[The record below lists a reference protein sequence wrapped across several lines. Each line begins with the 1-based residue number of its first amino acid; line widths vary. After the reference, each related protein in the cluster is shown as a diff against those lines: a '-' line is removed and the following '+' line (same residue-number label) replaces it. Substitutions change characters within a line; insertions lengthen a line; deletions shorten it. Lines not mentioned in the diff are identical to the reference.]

1 MGDGEEIPI
10 RITNVE
16 LAKIVKEQMAESRAI
31 REENR
36 AMKREL
42 DKLKGQVRR
51 GGQEESEGEEEEQD
65 PASQANIPEDQR
77 AMLAALERV
86 GVKDRN
92 DIPLFYGKLEPEEC
106 MDWIEALENYFEC
119 EVVLP
124 SQRVK
129 LAKSKLKGPA
139 LSWWNFLQNERLEE
153 GKEVIS
159 TWTRMKA
166 ELKKQFVPDDYEVTL
181 HKKLQN
187 LKQKD
192 LDVSTYTQEFHN
204 LTLKAKMFETEK
216 QKLARYINGLK
227 YSIQDE
233 LTLVSVESVHKCF
246 QLALKIEEK
255 QKRRGEQSKG
265 RGTSFR
271 GRGRFHG
278 RGTFSKFQ
286 GESSNQRADNDAGGR
301 GTFRGRGSNNGR
313 GRSRGRGPNVFT
325 GRCFS
330 CNQVGHQSFRC
341 PQKNDSSN
349 QGDRR
354 VQLIQEEDCQ
364 SHSSYH
370 TALSKHAD
378 PVQGETLM
386 FNRSLLVPLNKEP
399 AQRKSLFRTT
409 CKAKGK
415 VCKVIVDSGSTENLV
430 SLEMVTKLNLK
441 RLPHPTPYKVSWLNK
456 EQQTIV
462 NEQCL
467 VEFEIGRPW
476 QYDTNAQHDGK
487 TNVFNITK
495 DGENF
500 IMTPLP
506 DVVNNSILQS
516 SVMVVKEK
524 EFLEGLK
531 EENSPCFAVVI
542 RPKETNCEGRE
553 LNLETKESTC
563 PKVVC
568 DLLNK
573 YDGIIA
579 DSAHELLPPK
589 RSISHCIDLIP
600 GATLPNK
607 AAYKLTPEQNAE
619 VARQIQGLLEKG
631 YIRKSI
637 SPCAV
642 PAVLAPKKEGTWRLC
657 TDSRAI
663 NKITIRYRFPMP
675 RIEDLMDCLG
685 GAKYFSKI
693 DLKSGY
699 HQIRIQEGDE
709 WKTAFKTNEGLFEW
723 IVMPFGLS
731 NAPSTFM
738 CLMNEVLKP
747 FLHQFVVVY
756 LDDILIF
763 SGSKEEHLQ
772 HLDQVLRKLHEE
784 GLRINL
790 EKCSFLQ
797 EELVFLGFVIS
808 TGSLKMDPSKVEAIL
823 NWPAPTTAT
832 EVKSFHGLCSFYRK
846 FIRNFS
852 GICAPLMDTIKGGR
866 KCVFQWTKE
875 ANESFELLKRKISEQ
890 PVLVLPDFYKVFVVE
905 CDASNKA
912 IGGVLSQDGRPVAF
926 FSEKLNEAKQK
937 YSTYDHELY
946 AMVQSL
952 RKWRHYLLPK
962 EFIVFTD
969 NHALSFLNRQEK
981 LNHRHVKW
989 MEFLQAYTFSIKHK
1003 KGVTNKVADAL
1014 SRRTLAIQSMQLESA
1029 GLEAMASMYATD
1041 EDFKEIYQVCL
1052 DMTARY
1058 HTDFSD
1064 YLIQNGLLFK
1074 GHSSNASLYTP
1085 LPIPSKPW
1093 DSVSMDFV
1101 LGLPKTKSGYD
1112 SIFVVVDR
1120 FSKMAHFIPCKTTH
1134 DASHVAGLF
1143 FKEVVRLHG
1152 LPLSI
1157 ISDRDPKFLGHFWRT
1172 LWKKLGTNV
1181 CLSSAYH
1188 PQSDGQTKVINR
1200 SLGNLLRC
1208 LTQEHGASWDSI
1220 LTQAEFSYNDSV
1232 NRSTGKTP
1240 FQIVYGVHPRGILE
1254 LRDVTC
1260 LEKPSALA
1268 DDFVNIMKDIQDQVK
1283 DKLQHSNFKYKTHA
1297 DKRRKDVTFN
1307 VGDLVMV
1314 HLRKE
1319 RLPKGH
1325 HTKLVAKK
1333 IGPFKIL
1340 KKCGSNAYHVDL
1352 PADIHLSPIFNVADL
1367 YAYKGAVPLDLNAG
1381 VTDSIVDA
1389 QLPAL
1394 PRVPP
1399 LEIDHI
1405 LDTRVARKT
1414 RRHTYYEHLV
1424 QWKSRPVEDASWLS
1438 TDAIE
1443 KLGFSV
1449 PAVPTQGT

>member
-1 MGDGEEIPI
+1 
-10 RITNVE
+10 
-16 LAKIVKEQMAESRAI
+16 
-31 REENR
+31 
-36 AMKREL
+36 
-42 DKLKGQVRR
+42 
-51 GGQEESEGEEEEQD
+51 
-65 PASQANIPEDQR
+65 
-77 AMLAALERV
+77 
-86 GVKDRN
+86 
-92 DIPLFYGKLEPEEC
+92 

-124 SQRVK
+124 SQKVK

-166 ELKKQFVPDDYEVTL
+166 ELKRQFVPDDYEVTL

-265 RGTSFR
+265 RGNSFR
-271 GRGRFHG
+271 GRGRFNG
-278 RGTFSKFQ
+278 RGTFPKSQ
-286 GESSNQRADNDAGGR
+286 GESSNQSADNDASGR
-301 GTFRGRGSNNGR
+301 GSFRGRGSNNGR

-354 VQLIQEEDCQ
+354 VQLIHEEDCQ
-364 SHSSYH
+364 SNSSYH
-370 TALSKHAD
+370 IVSSKHAD

-409 CKAKGK
+409 CKAKG
-415 VCKVIVDSGSTENLV
+415 
-430 SLEMVTKLNLK
+430 
-441 RLPHPTPYKVSWLNK
+441 
-456 EQQTIV
+456 
-462 NEQCL
+462 
-467 VEFEIGRPW
+467 RPW

-506 DVVNNSILQS
+506 DVANNSILQS

-531 EENSPCFAVVI
+531 EENPPCFAVVI

-553 LNLETKESTC
+553 LNLEAKESTC
-563 PKVVC
+563 PKVVF

-573 YDGIIA
+573 YDGIVA
-579 DSAHELLPPK
+579 DSAHESLPPK

-600 GATLPNK
+600 DATLPNK
-607 AAYKLTPEQNAE
+607 ATYKVTPEQNAE

-657 TDSRAI
+657 TDSRAT

-685 GAKYFSKI
+685 GVKYYSKI

-699 HQIRIQEGDE
+699 HQIRIREGDE
-709 WKTAFKTNEGLFEW
+709 WKTSFKTNEGLFEW

-790 EKCSFLQ
+790 EKCSFMQ
-797 EELVFLGFVIS
+797 EELVFLG
-808 TGSLKMDPSKVEAIL
+808 L
-823 NWPAPTTAT
+823 
-832 EVKSFHGLCSFYRK
+832 
-846 FIRNFS
+846 
-852 GICAPLMDTIKGGR
+852 
-866 KCVFQWTKE
+866 
-875 ANESFELLKRKISEQ
+875 
-890 PVLVLPDFYKVFVVE
+890 
-905 CDASNKA
+905 
-912 IGGVLSQDGRPVAF
+912 
-926 FSEKLNEAKQK
+926 
-937 YSTYDHELY
+937 
-946 AMVQSL
+946 
-952 RKWRHYLLPK
+952 
-962 EFIVFTD
+962 
-969 NHALSFLNRQEK
+969 
-981 LNHRHVKW
+981 
-989 MEFLQAYTFSIKHK
+989 
-1003 KGVTNKVADAL
+1003 
-1014 SRRTLAIQSMQLESA
+1014 
-1029 GLEAMASMYATD
+1029 
-1041 EDFKEIYQVCL
+1041 
-1052 DMTARY
+1052 
-1058 HTDFSD
+1058 
-1064 YLIQNGLLFK
+1064 
-1074 GHSSNASLYTP
+1074 
-1085 LPIPSKPW
+1085 
-1093 DSVSMDFV
+1093 
-1101 LGLPKTKSGYD
+1101 
-1112 SIFVVVDR
+1112 
-1120 FSKMAHFIPCKTTH
+1120 
-1134 DASHVAGLF
+1134 
-1143 FKEVVRLHG
+1143 
-1152 LPLSI
+1152 
-1157 ISDRDPKFLGHFWRT
+1157 
-1172 LWKKLGTNV
+1172 
-1181 CLSSAYH
+1181 
-1188 PQSDGQTKVINR
+1188 
-1200 SLGNLLRC
+1200 
-1208 LTQEHGASWDSI
+1208 
-1220 LTQAEFSYNDSV
+1220 
-1232 NRSTGKTP
+1232 
-1240 FQIVYGVHPRGILE
+1240 
-1254 LRDVTC
+1254 
-1260 LEKPSALA
+1260 
-1268 DDFVNIMKDIQDQVK
+1268 
-1283 DKLQHSNFKYKTHA
+1283 
-1297 DKRRKDVTFN
+1297 
-1307 VGDLVMV
+1307 
-1314 HLRKE
+1314 
-1319 RLPKGH
+1319 
-1325 HTKLVAKK
+1325 
-1333 IGPFKIL
+1333 
-1340 KKCGSNAYHVDL
+1340 
-1352 PADIHLSPIFNVADL
+1352 
-1367 YAYKGAVPLDLNAG
+1367 
-1381 VTDSIVDA
+1381 
-1389 QLPAL
+1389 
-1394 PRVPP
+1394 
-1399 LEIDHI
+1399 
-1405 LDTRVARKT
+1405 
-1414 RRHTYYEHLV
+1414 
-1424 QWKSRPVEDASWLS
+1424 
-1438 TDAIE
+1438 
-1443 KLGFSV
+1443 
-1449 PAVPTQGT
+1449 

>member
-1 MGDGEEIPI
+1 MADGDEIPI

-16 LAKIVKEQMAESRAI
+16 LAKIVKEQMAESRAV

-42 DKLKGQVRR
+42 DKLKGQMRR
-51 GGQEESEGEEEEQD
+51 GGQEELEEEEEEQD
-65 PASQANIPEDQR
+65 PAGQANMPKDQR
-77 AMLAALERV
+77 AKLAALEKV

-92 DIPLFYGKLEPEEC
+92 DIPLFHGKLEPEEC

-166 ELKKQFVPDDYEVTL
+166 ELKRQFVPDDYEVTL

-233 LTLVSVESVHKCF
+233 LTLVNVESVHKCF

-265 RGTSFR
+265 RGNSFH
-271 GRGRFHG
+271 GRGRFNG
-278 RGTFSKFQ
+278 RGTFPKSQ
-286 GESSNQRADNDAGGR
+286 GESSNQSADNDAGGR
-301 GTFRGRGSNNGR
+301 GSFKGRGSNNGR

-341 PQKNDSSN
+341 PQKSDTSN
-349 QGDRR
+349 QGYRR

-364 SHSSYH
+364 SNSSYH

-399 AQRKSLFRTT
+399 AQRKSLFWTT

-415 VCKVIVDSGSTENLV
+415 VCKVIVDSGSTKNLV
-430 SLEMVTKLNLK
+430 SSEMVTKLNLK
-441 RLPHPTPYKVSWLNK
+441 RFPHPTPYKVSWLNK

-467 VEFEIGRPW
+467 VEFEIGDYKDKVLCEIVAMDACHLLLGRPW
-476 QYDTNAQHDGK
+476 KYDTNAQHDGK

-506 DVVNNSILQS
+506 DIANNSILQS

-531 EENSPCFAVVI
+531 EENPPCFAVVI

-553 LNLETKESTC
+553 LNLEAKESTC
-563 PKVVC
+563 PKVVF

-573 YDGIIA
+573 YDGIVA
-579 DSAHELLPPK
+579 DSAHESLPPK

-631 YIRKSI
+631 YIQKSI

-642 PAVLAPKKEGTWRLC
+642 PVVLSPKKE
-657 TDSRAI
+657 
-663 NKITIRYRFPMP
+663 
-675 RIEDLMDCLG
+675 
-685 GAKYFSKI
+685 
-693 DLKSGY
+693 
-699 HQIRIQEGDE
+699 
-709 WKTAFKTNEGLFEW
+709 
-723 IVMPFGLS
+723 VMPFGLS

-738 CLMNEVLKP
+738 HLMNEVLKP

-790 EKCSFLQ
+790 EKCSFMQ

-808 TGSLKMDPSKVEAIL
+808 KGSLKMDPSKVEAIL

-852 GICAPLMDTIKGGR
+852 GICAPLIDTIKGGR

-875 ANESFELLKRKISEQ
+875 ANESFELLKKKISEQ

-937 YSTYDHELY
+937 YSTYDLELY
-946 AMVQSL
+946 AVVQSL

-969 NHALSFLNRQEK
+969 SHALSFLNRQEK

-1014 SRRTLAIQSMQLESA
+1014 SRRTLTIRNW
-1029 GLEAMASMYATD
+1029 
-1041 EDFKEIYQVCL
+1041 K
-1052 DMTARY
+1052 
-1058 HTDFSD
+1058 
-1064 YLIQNGLLFK
+1064 
-1074 GHSSNASLYTP
+1074 
-1085 LPIPSKPW
+1085 
-1093 DSVSMDFV
+1093 V
-1101 LGLPKTKSGYD
+1101 L
-1112 SIFVVVDR
+1112 V
-1120 FSKMAHFIPCKTTH
+1120 
-1134 DASHVAGLF
+1134 
-1143 FKEVVRLHG
+1143 
-1152 LPLSI
+1152 
-1157 ISDRDPKFLGHFWRT
+1157 
-1172 LWKKLGTNV
+1172 
-1181 CLSSAYH
+1181 
-1188 PQSDGQTKVINR
+1188 
-1200 SLGNLLRC
+1200 
-1208 LTQEHGASWDSI
+1208 
-1220 LTQAEFSYNDSV
+1220 
-1232 NRSTGKTP
+1232 
-1240 FQIVYGVHPRGILE
+1240 
-1254 LRDVTC
+1254 
-1260 LEKPSALA
+1260 
-1268 DDFVNIMKDIQDQVK
+1268 
-1283 DKLQHSNFKYKTHA
+1283 
-1297 DKRRKDVTFN
+1297 
-1307 VGDLVMV
+1307 
-1314 HLRKE
+1314 
-1319 RLPKGH
+1319 
-1325 HTKLVAKK
+1325 
-1333 IGPFKIL
+1333 
-1340 KKCGSNAYHVDL
+1340 
-1352 PADIHLSPIFNVADL
+1352 
-1367 YAYKGAVPLDLNAG
+1367 
-1381 VTDSIVDA
+1381 
-1389 QLPAL
+1389 
-1394 PRVPP
+1394 
-1399 LEIDHI
+1399 
-1405 LDTRVARKT
+1405 
-1414 RRHTYYEHLV
+1414 
-1424 QWKSRPVEDASWLS
+1424 
-1438 TDAIE
+1438 
-1443 KLGFSV
+1443 
-1449 PAVPTQGT
+1449 

>member
-1 MGDGEEIPI
+1 MADGDEIPI

-16 LAKIVKEQMAESRAI
+16 LAKIVKEQMAESRVV

-42 DKLKGQVRR
+42 DKLKGQMRR
-51 GGQEESEGEEEEQD
+51 GGQEEEEEEEEEQD
-65 PASQANIPEDQR
+65 PAGQANMPEDQR
-77 AMLAALERV
+77 AMLVALERV

-92 DIPLFYGKLEPEEC
+92 DIPLFHGKLEPEEC
-106 MDWIEALENYFEC
+106 MDWIE
-119 EVVLP
+119 
-124 SQRVK
+124 
-129 LAKSKLKGPA
+129 
-139 LSWWNFLQNERLEE
+139 
-153 GKEVIS
+153 
-159 TWTRMKA
+159 
-166 ELKKQFVPDDYEVTL
+166 
-181 HKKLQN
+181 
-187 LKQKD
+187 
-192 LDVSTYTQEFHN
+192 
-204 LTLKAKMFETEK
+204 
-216 QKLARYINGLK
+216 
-227 YSIQDE
+227 
-233 LTLVSVESVHKCF
+233 VHKCF

-265 RGTSFR
+265 RGNSFR
-271 GRGRFHG
+271 GRGRFNG
-278 RGTFSKFQ
+278 RGTFPKSQ
-286 GESSNQRADNDAGGR
+286 GESSNQSTDNDAGGR
-301 GTFRGRGSNNGR
+301 GSFRGRGSNNGR

-325 GRCFS
+325 RRCFS

-364 SHSSYH
+364 SNSSYH
-370 TALSKHAD
+370 TASSKHAD

-386 FNRSLLVPLNKEP
+386 FNRSLLVPLNKEL

-430 SLEMVTKLNLK
+430 SLEMVTKLKLK
-441 RLPHPTPYKVSWLNK
+441 RIPHPTPYKVSWLNK

-467 VEFEIGRPW
+467 VEFEIGDYKDKFLCEIVEMDACHLLLGRPW
-476 QYDTNAQHDGK
+476 QYDTNAQHNGK

-495 DGENF
+495 NGENF
-500 IMTPLP
+500 VMTPLP
-506 DVVNNSILQS
+506 DVTNDSAVSNNI
-516 SVMVVKEK
+516 MVVKEK

-531 EENSPCFAVVI
+531 EENPPCFAVVI
-542 RPKETNCEGRE
+542 RPKETNHEGRE
-553 LNLETKESTC
+553 LSLEAKESTC
-563 PKVVC
+563 PKVVI

-579 DSAHELLPPK
+579 DSTNESLPPK
-589 RSISHCIDLIP
+589 RSISHCIDLIL

-607 AAYKLTPEQNAE
+607 AAYKLTLEQNAE
-619 VARQIQGLLEKG
+619 VARQIQELLDKG

-675 RIEDLMDCLG
+675 RMEDLMDCLG
-685 GAKYFSKI
+685 GAKYYSKI

-699 HQIRIQEGDE
+699 HQIRICEGDE
-709 WKTAFKTNEGLFEW
+709 WKTTFKTNEGLFEW

-738 CLMNEVLKP
+738 RLMNDMLKP

-790 EKCSFLQ
+790 EKCSFMQ
-797 EELVFLGFVIS
+797 DELVFLGFVIS
-808 TGSLKMDPSKVEAIL
+808 KGSLKMDPSKVEAIL

-832 EVKSFHGLCSFYRK
+832 EVKSFHRLCSFYRK
-846 FIRNFS
+846 FIGNFS
-852 GICAPLMDTIKGGR
+852 GICAPLIDTIKGGR

-875 ANESFELLKRKISEQ
+875 ANESFELLKKKISEQ

-937 YSTYDHELY
+937 YSTYDLELY

-952 RKWRHYLLPK
+952 RKWRHYLLSK

-1041 EDFKEIYQVCL
+1041 EDFKEIYQ
-1052 DMTARY
+1052 
-1058 HTDFSD
+1058 
-1064 YLIQNGLLFK
+1064 
-1074 GHSSNASLYTP
+1074 
-1085 LPIPSKPW
+1085 
-1093 DSVSMDFV
+1093 
-1101 LGLPKTKSGYD
+1101 
-1112 SIFVVVDR
+1112 
-1120 FSKMAHFIPCKTTH
+1120 
-1134 DASHVAGLF
+1134 
-1143 FKEVVRLHG
+1143 EVVRLHG

-1188 PQSDGQTKVINR
+1188 PQSDGQTEVINQ

-1208 LTQEHGASWDSI
+1208 LTQEHGVSWDSV
-1220 LTQAEFSYNDSV
+1220 LAQDEFSYNDSV
-1232 NRSTGKTP
+1232 NHSTRKTP

-1254 LRDVTC
+1254 LRDVNC

-1268 DDFVNIMKDIQDQVK
+1268 NDFVNVMKDIQDSVK
-1283 DKLQHSNFKYKTHA
+1283 
-1297 DKRRKDVTFN
+1297 
-1307 VGDLVMV
+1307 
-1314 HLRKE
+1314 KE

-1325 HTKLVAKK
+1325 YTKLMAKN

-1340 KKCGSNAYHVDL
+1340 KRSGPNAYHVDL
-1352 PADIHLSPIFNVADL
+1352 PPDIHLSPIFNVADL
-1367 YAYKGAVPLDLNAG
+1367 YLYKGPIDNSVNVGAA
-1381 VTDSIVDA
+1381 DSLVDA
-1389 QLPAL
+1389 QLSAL
-1394 PRVPP
+1394 P
-1399 LEIDHI
+1399 
-1405 LDTRVARKT
+1405 K
-1414 RRHTYYEHLV
+1414 
-1424 QWKSRPVEDASWLS
+1424 WKSRPVEDATWMS